1 MSDAPAGQ
9 LPREQRV
16 AAIRDAIESALQPQ
30 SLDVQ
35 DESHLHAGHA
45 GARDGRGHFRVAVV
59 SSAFEGLASLA
70 RHRAVYA
77 AVGRLMETDIHALSI
92 DARTPGESADAG

>member
-1 MSDAPAGQ
+1 MSDVPAGP

-16 AAIRDAIESALQPQ
+16 GAIRDAIEVALQPQ

-45 GARDGRGHFRVAVV
+45 GAREGRGHFRVAVV

-92 DARTPGESADAG
+92 DARTPAESADAG